1 MKDGGAGAAAFSC
14 GAHGSCRFIDY
25 VEGTAKKIL
34 RFYCRSLSFLYM
46 LTLRMLRTL
55 QAVARSGSFTTAA
68 EKTALTQAAVS
79 QQMRGLEEA
88 LGRQIFDRRARQVAL
103 TREGREICA
112 KVEHILA
119 LIDELPAR
127 AGDTMRGSI
136 IIGAVVSV
144 IGALSLAVAHLK
156 TDHPELEVRL
166 TSARSNEL
174 ARMVQDGD
182 VDLAVVVGSADGS
195 LDESLAWTPLY
206 EEPLM
211 LVTSRAATGDDAR
224 SILRERAFLRF
235 DRRVPTGVVIDQ
247 VLAEL
252 GIEPLEYL
260 ELNSIETIVSLVRN
274 DVGVSVL
281 PVLHG
286 GKWKNDPNLRL
297 VPLPGRPFIRTVGM
311 IHRKAHRQTA
321 LTRTIADMLRQ

>member
-1 MKDGGAGAAAFSC
+1 
-14 GAHGSCRFIDY
+14 
-25 VEGTAKKIL
+25 
-34 RFYCRSLSFLYM
+34 M

-55 QAVARSGSFTTAA
+55 QAVARTGSFATAA

-79 QQMRGLEEA
+79 LQMRGLEDA

-112 KVEHILA
+112 KVDRILA
-119 LIDELPAR
+119 LVDELPAS
-127 AGDTMRGSI
+127 AGDSMRGSI

-156 TDHPELEVRL
+156 TGHPELEVRL

-174 ARMVQDGD
+174 ARMVEDGD
-182 VDLAVVVGSADGS
+182 VDLAVVVGSPDGA
-195 LDESLAWTPLY
+195 LHDTLAWTPLY

-211 LVTSRAATGDDAR
+211 LVTSRNTQSDDAR
-224 SILRERAFLRF
+224 RILRERVFLRF
-235 DRRVPTGVVIDQ
+235 DRRVPTGVVIENA
-247 VLAEL
+247 LSEL
-252 GIEPLEYL
+252 RIEPLEYL

-286 GKWKNDPNLRL
+286 GNWQNDPNLRL
-297 VPLPGRPFIRTVGM
+297 VPLPGRTFMRNVGM
-311 IHRKAHRQTA
+311 IHRKSHKRTL
-321 LTRTIADMLRQ
+321 LTETIADMLRD